1 MNASFEGKVALVAG
15 AASGIGLA
23 TAGAFAEAGAAV
35 AMADFDEDKVRS
47 AADALAAA
55 AHALRRVRYA
65 KHQLERRAPAGR
77 VLHPNAAAEFVHHFF
92 HDRKTEPRSGRLRST
107 LAPKGF
113 EDFYTIVRR
122 HAFAMIS
129 DVNSAARVNAH
140 EDRSAFR
147 FGAERVVDQIGENA
161 LDPAT
166 VATRHDRF

>member
-1 MNASFEGKVALVAG
+1 MRTRFGQRRTHWLPPLTRY
-15 AASGIGLA
+15 AASA
-23 TAGAFAEAGAAV
+23 TLNTSLNV
-35 AMADFDEDKVRS
+35 APPPGVSSTQTRPPSSSIISFTI
-47 AADALAAA
+47 
-55 AHALRRVRYA
+55 
-65 KHQLERRAPAGR
+65 ERPSPVPAP
-77 VLHPNAAAEFVHHFF
+77 
-92 HDRKTEPRSGRLRST
+92 RST

-113 EDFYTIVRR
+113 KDFYTIVRR